1 MTELRPNTDSAL
13 GSKFLAGAQAAF
25 AVGRFA
31 GVGIMHYI
39 KPRWVFLAF
48 ISSCIIFIAPVIT
61 QVGNTGMAL
70 LYMVFFFESICFP
83 TIVALGMR
91 GLGRHS
97 KRGSG
102 FIVAGKSRNAT
113 EIVRTTTYISP
124 GVSGG
129 AVVPPLLGV
138 VADAKGMGTAM
149 VIPLVFFVLAWSY
162 AFAVNFVPRYRNIA
176 DAFSATE
183 VGIRPTDAD
192 GEKGGIEAVED
203 KQTKNAIPTL
213 P

>member
-1 MTELRPNTDSAL
+1 MLLLPLEAS
-13 GSKFLAGAQAAF
+13 LASPHLAAF
-25 AVGRFA
+25 AVGRFV

-102 FIVAGKSRNAT
+102 FIVAG
-113 EIVRTTTYISP
+113 
-124 GVSGG
+124 VSGG

-192 GEKGGIEAVED
+192 GEKGRVEAVED